1 VRRYSIPEGYRAS
14 VDKKVQEWIDDG
26 LVEWKNKE
34 VSRLL
39 KKCMKGSTNQWH
51 KWLPVVQL
59 CLNLKTLHRTG
70 SRPFDLFFGRPFNSF
85 HDFTQIKN
93 IEDIESA
100 INHRLENLIELRDV
114 VWPSVAIKTKINR
127 KNKAE
132 WTNNHL
138 KQLPNLMPGAKVMAL
153 DQTRSSKWD
162 PVYEGPY
169 TIIRKT
175 GGGAYIL
182 QDHDGTTLDRKMTI
196 SMLKPI
202 DGMIPSGGRKQQD
215 KDSKHYEIA
224 GILDHRQKKNGKG
237 YEYRV
242 RWKDFKESEDTWEPE
257 ENFDDVAII
266 KRYWNQRKKGKIEL
280 PRARGRPKKS
290 V

>member
-1 VRRYSIPEGYRAS
+1 
-14 VDKKVQEWIDDG
+14 
-26 LVEWKNKE
+26 
-34 VSRLL
+34 
-39 KKCMKGSTNQWH
+39 
-51 KWLPVVQL
+51 
-59 CLNLKTLHRTG
+59 
-70 SRPFDLFFGRPFNSF
+70 
-85 HDFTQIKN
+85 
-93 IEDIESA
+93 
-100 INHRLENLIELRDV
+100 
-114 VWPSVAIKTKINR
+114 
-127 KNKAE
+127 
-132 WTNNHL
+132 
-138 KQLPNLMPGAKVMAL
+138 
-153 DQTRSSKWD
+153 
-162 PVYEGPY
+162 
-169 TIIRKT
+169 
-175 GGGAYIL
+175 
-182 QDHDGTTLDRKMTI
+182 
-196 SMLKPI
+196 MLKPI